1 MAPKNALYP
10 GSFDPVT
17 SGHIN
22 IIERGAQLF
31 DEVVVAV
38 AVNSAKKP
46 LFTIEERVDLLKASL
61 THLTNV
67 KVVSFDG
74 LLVDYL
80 KNNDLHFVIRG
91 LRAISD
97 FEYEFQIAHLNKRLD
112 KEMDTVFMMT
122 SEEYFYVS
130 SSIVRELASFGG
142 DIHGLVPRPVEE
154 ALIKKF
160 KKIG

>member
-1 MAPKNALYP
+1 MAPKIALYP

-17 SGHIN
+17 NGHIN
-22 IIERGAQLF
+22 IIERAAKLF
-31 DEVVVAV
+31 DEVVISVAI
-38 AVNSAKKP
+38 NSAKKP
-46 LFTIEERVDLLKASL
+46 LFTTEERVDLLKASL
-61 THLTNV
+61 CHLPNI

-97 FEYEFQIAHLNKRLD
+97 FEYEFQIAHLNRRLH

-130 SSIVRELASFGG
+130 SSIVRELASYGG
-142 DIHGLVPRPVEE
+142 DIHGLVPPPVEA
-154 ALIKKF
+154 ALKEKF
-160 KKIG
+160 KNIR